1 MGITFGAATDVG
13 LVRSNNE
20 DRYCADPATGLF
32 AVVDGVGGQTAG
44 EVASESVTT
53 ALYQFIR
60 VTDDDEEKTWP
71 FGMDITLSSAGNR
84 LPVAVPVANHAL
96 TDRIAEDES
105 LRGMA
110 ATVAALLLRAR
121 HAVVASVGD
130 CRVYLLRQKTLT
142 QVTVD
147 HSWVGEQVQLGVLDA
162 EAARQ
167 HPMRNLLTRALSG
180 EGNLAVDVIEFD
192 VQPDDTLLL
201 CSDGLSSMISNAAI
215 EQCLLETLP
224 DAQEACRRLVGA
236 ANDAGG
242 KDNTTVVVVSIQD

>member
-1 MGITFGAATDVG
+1 MDIAFGAATDIG
-13 LVRSNNE
+13 RVRSNNE
-20 DRYCADPATGLF
+20 DRYWADPATGLF

-84 LPVAVPVANHAL
+84 LRVAVLVANQAL

-110 ATVAALLLRAR
+110 ATVAALLLRAHR
-121 HAVVASVGD
+121 AVVASVGD

-180 EGNLAVDVIEFD
+180 DDKLAVDIIEFD
-192 VQPDDTLLL
+192 VQANDALLL
-201 CSDGLSSMISNAAI
+201 CSDGLSSMISDGAI
-215 EQCLLETLP
+215 QQCLLETLP
-224 DAQEACRRLVGA
+224 NAQEACGRLIRA

-242 KDNTTVVVVSIQD
+242 KDNTTVVVVSVQD